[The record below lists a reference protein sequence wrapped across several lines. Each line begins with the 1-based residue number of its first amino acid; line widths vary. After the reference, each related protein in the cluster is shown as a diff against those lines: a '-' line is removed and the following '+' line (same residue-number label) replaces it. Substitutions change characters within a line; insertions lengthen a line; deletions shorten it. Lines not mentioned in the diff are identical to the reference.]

1 MDNNKDAVY
10 IQQLRKYC
18 KDNKKW
24 NEIFPVTFI
33 QAIYN
38 AANGNRLDT
47 LLAMYNSIFVE
58 YKGSF
63 ATTVAAID
71 NIVRKKGLIITYFDE
86 NNLSWTLRYKLHDVS
101 DINFQNEDNWEGY
114 NFDILIDEIYKAIE
128 YIFNN
133 IDKFPD
139 LKNILMQQITE
150 VTENIFNNIE
160 DYANL
165 YNIFK
170 NLIKENIIMNLKI

>member
-86 NNLSWTLRYKLHDVS
+86 NNLSWTRRYKLHDTR
-101 DINFQNEDNWEGY
+101 Y
-114 NFDILIDEIYKAIE
+114 
-128 YIFNN
+128 
-133 IDKFPD
+133 
-139 LKNILMQQITE
+139 
-150 VTENIFNNIE
+150 
-160 DYANL
+160 
-165 YNIFK
+165 
-170 NLIKENIIMNLKI
+170 

>member
-63 ATTVAAID
+63 ATTVVAID
-71 NIVRKKGLIITYFDE
+71 NIVRKKR
-86 NNLSWTLRYKLHDVS
+86 S
-101 DINFQNEDNWEGY
+101 Y
-114 NFDILIDEIYKAIE
+114 N
-128 YIFNN
+128 YIF
-133 IDKFPD
+133 
-139 LKNILMQQITE
+139 
-150 VTENIFNNIE
+150 
-160 DYANL
+160 
-165 YNIFK
+165 
-170 NLIKENIIMNLKI
+170 

>member
-71 NIVRKKGLIITYFDE
+71 NILSIRDLVAQLKLEFKAAYQEYAKK
-86 NNLSWTLRYKLHDVS
+86 V
-101 DINFQNEDNWEGY
+101 EG
-114 NFDILIDEIYKAIE
+114 FL
-128 YIFNN
+128 
-133 IDKFPD
+133 
-139 LKNILMQQITE
+139 
-150 VTENIFNNIE
+150 
-160 DYANL
+160 
-165 YNIFK
+165 
-170 NLIKENIIMNLKI
+170 